1 MRLLVGPGAPRD
13 LTDDEVAEAYRPP
26 AGPFLRANFVSTID
40 GSATGPDGRSGSINN
55 AADHVVF
62 AALRAHADAVVVGAG
77 TARDEGYG
85 PAAVPIVLVS
95 RRGQV
100 PDRLRDGGALLVTC
114 ASSPGLAEA
123 RDLLGDDG
131 VVVLGDDEV
140 DLTRLRPALHERGL
154 ESLLCEGGP
163 SLLAD
168 LVGAGAVDEL
178 CLTTVPTLVGGDHP
192 RILGGAGLDAPARLT
207 SLVEADGTLLARW
220 SLVGQT
226 AERDR
231 A

>member
-1 MRLLVGPGAPRD
+1 MRLLVGTGAPRD

-26 AGPFLRANFVSTID
+26 PGPFLRANFVATVD

-55 AADHVVF
+55 DADHVVF
-62 AALRAHADAVVVGAG
+62 AALRSHADAVVVGAG

-85 PAAVPIVLVS
+85 PADVPIVVVS

-114 ASSPGLAEA
+114 AASPGLAQA
-123 RDLLGDDG
+123 RDLLGEDG
-131 VVVLGDDEV
+131 VLVLGDDEV
-140 DLTRLRPALHERGL
+140 DLRRLRPALHERGFQ
-154 ESLLCEGGP
+154 SLLCEGGP
-163 SLLAD
+163 RLLTD
-168 LVGAGAVDEL
+168 LVAVGAVDEF

-192 RILGGAGLDAPARLT
+192 RILGGAALDATARLA
-207 SLVEADGTLLARW
+207 SLLEADGTLLARW

-226 AERDR
+226 AGRDP